1 MAVNYT
7 PEMLATMPAVSLP
20 DGVTYNL
27 VNSHSE
33 GPKLII
39 AGAFLISLVYVF
51 AGVRFYMKIFVRKH
65 IAADDC
71 KMNKFTLGLT
81 RASII

>member
-1 MAVNYT
+1 MAANYT
-7 PEMLATMPAVSLP
+7 PEMLATMPAVSPP

-27 VNSHSE
+27 VNPHSE

-39 AGAFLISLVYVF
+39 AGAFLIALMCIF
-51 AGVRFYMKIFVRKH
+51 AGVRIYMKIFVRKH

-71 KMNKFTLGLT
+71 KMNRFTLGLT
-81 RASII
+81 KANII